1 MTRRFTEWALA
12 LLTLAGPGTPPA
24 RADNAM
30 PPLAP
35 SYLATAQ
42 GRGGTTLASVATGH
56 WGQKITFAP
65 TEWPNAWWSAG
76 EGKAWDWS
84 RTPTLAFD
92 VSNPGPEP
100 INFSIR
106 VDDDPK
112 ADGTVHCVTAGGML
126 LPGKSGAFFLDLHAS
141 DDSMGTYGM
150 RGGPPAPGH
159 EGMTALIGGGKID
172 PAHIVAFQ
180 IFLHQP
186 PAPRTLVVSNL
197 RLLPSP
203 LAAGRYTAIVDAFG
217 QYARA
222 DWPGKVHDAAEFSQR
237 RVAEQKSLA
246 ASPALPGRDE
256 YGGWANGPNLP
267 ATGFFATTKRNGKW
281 WLVTPSGHLFLSFGI
296 NAMTLWEDTIVHP
309 RDEMFLS
316 LPAVGDPLAKHFGT
330 ANFVLYGPN
339 KSGKTFDFYAANLD
353 RKYGA
358 DYEAAWL
365 DTSLA
370 RLKSW
375 GFNTV
380 ANWSDD
386 RLAAAKKVPYTAT
399 LGIGGSHARIASG
412 SDYWGKMHDPFDPQF
427 AVDCANSFRDKAT
440 KTKDDPW
447 CLGYFIDNEL
457 SWGGGGGPDGGRY
470 GLAYGALA
478 AEATAPAK
486 QAFLAQLRAKYD
498 TIDKLNA
505 AWGTTLANWDAL
517 NASYTASKTPNTAL
531 TADLSAFCLAF
542 AKQYFTVVRD
552 ALRRYDTHHLY
563 LGCRFAWRTP
573 EAEQAAAQVCDVVSF
588 NIYEPRVDPK
598 QWASLAALNKPC
610 IIGEFHFGALDRG
623 LFHPGLVST
632 PNQAARAAMYQ
643 DYLHSVI
650 DNPALV
656 GAHWFQYV
664 DEPLTGRPLDGENY
678 NIGFVSI
685 TDTPYPE
692 MVAAA
697 RQVHAEAYARRA
709 KNLTSP

>member
-1 MTRRFTEWALA
+1 MRAFI
-12 LLTLAGPGTPPA
+12 LLTLALLALAGPMLLPA
-24 RADNAM
+24 CAENVM
-30 PPLAP
+30 PPLEP
-35 SYLATAQ
+35 SYLAAAQ
-42 GRGGTTLASVATGH
+42 GRNGTTLAPVAQGH

-76 EGKAWDWS
+76 EGKSWDWS
-84 RTPTLAFD
+84 ATPTLAFD
-92 VSNPGPEP
+92 ISNPNSEP
-100 INFSIR
+100 INFSVR

-112 ADGTVHCVTAGGML
+112 ADGTIHCVTAGGAL
-126 LPGKSGAFFLDLHAS
+126 PPGKSGAFFLDLHAS

-150 RGGPPAPGH
+150 RGGPPTPGR
-159 EGMTALIGGGKID
+159 EGMTAMSGSGKIA
-172 PAHIVAFQ
+172 PSHIVAFQ

-186 PAPRTLVVSNL
+186 PAPRTLIVSNL

-203 LAAGRYTAIVDAFG
+203 LAADRYTGIVDAFG
-217 QYARA
+217 QYAKA
-222 DWPGKVHDAAEFSQR
+222 DWPGKVHDAAEFVQR
-237 RVAEQKSLA
+237 RDAEQKSLA

-256 YGGWANGPNLP
+256 YGGWADGPTLP
-267 ATGFFATTKRNGKW
+267 ATGFFATTKRDGKW

-296 NAMTLWEDTIVHP
+296 NAMNPGMDTMLTN
-309 RDEMFLS
+309 RETMFTQ
-316 LPAVGDPLAKHFGT
+316 LPAPPDPLAKHFGT
-330 ANFVLYGPN
+330 FNNVLYGPT

-358 DYEAAWL
+358 DYESAWL

-380 ANWSDD
+380 ANWSND
-386 RLAAAKKVPYTAT
+386 RLAAAKKVPCTAT

-427 AVDCANSFRDKAT
+427 ARDCAASFQEKAT
-440 KTKDDPW
+440 RLKSDPW

-457 SWGGGGGPDGGRY
+457 SWGGGSGPDGGRY

-478 AEATAPAK
+478 AESTSPAK
-486 QAFLAQLRAKYD
+486 QAFLAQLRAKYQ

-517 NASYTASKTPNTAL
+517 SASYTASKTPNPTL

-552 ALRRYDTHHLY
+552 ALHKYDAHHLY

-598 QWASLAALNKPC
+598 QWTSLAALN
-610 IIGEFHFGALDRG
+610 
-623 LFHPGLVST
+623 
-632 PNQAARAAMYQ
+632 
-643 DYLHSVI
+643 
-650 DNPALV
+650 
-656 GAHWFQYV
+656 
-664 DEPLTGRPLDGENY
+664 
-678 NIGFVSI
+678 
-685 TDTPYPE
+685 
-692 MVAAA
+692 
-697 RQVHAEAYARRA
+697 
-709 KNLTSP
+709 